1 MMLVYYT
8 IMNLAACSSSYSFNL
23 RGRCIRR
30 RIYRVIVTV
39 GIEVEAADEVGRDIV
54 HAVGIEEPANLRV
67 VIARLQIV
75 QARLHVVVVPAVAE
89 GVDIPDK
96 RAARVFRAAGVA
108 HLPVAPGVVHILG
121 DDISALVYQ
130 RDDVPLEVFLHIV
143 QRTIVGDGGNAGLV
157 VGVNQS
163 LSVAA
168 LFFVDAVAFGKVGGR
183 NAVFRLA
190 LAHAARIV
198 GEGCAAIL
206 FELPS
211 TLPL

>member
-1 MMLVYYT
+1 MP
-8 IMNLAACSSSYSFNL
+8 
-23 RGRCIRR
+23 IRVGVHDG
-30 RIYRVIVTV
+30 VIVAV
-39 GIEVEAADEVGRDIV
+39 GVEVEAADEVRRDIV
-54 HAVGIEEPANLRV
+54 HAVGAEESARLRV

-75 QARLHVVVVPAVAE
+75 QARLRVVIVAAVAE
-89 GVDIPDK
+89 GVDVPDK

-108 HLPVAPGVVHILG
+108 HLSVAPGIVHILG
-121 DDISALVYQ
+121 DDVPVPVYQ
-130 RDDVPLEVFLHIV
+130 RDDVTLEVFLHIV
-143 QRTIVGDGGNAGLV
+143 QCTIVGDGGEPARV
-157 VGVNQS
+157 VGVDQS

-168 LFFVDAVAFGKVGGR
+168 LFLVDAVAFGEVGSGD
-183 NAVFRLA
+183 AVCRLA